1 MRRNGFIIEG
11 VNYEVEFTAGSKKAM
26 EYNYVNKY
34 SIAGSIMSVGERLN
48 KMEQNERFIVIDRL
62 FKVGVVCNM
71 DRKTDCVE
79 VLAVVN
85 QDNVFIKDGIEMYE
99 FNKWAQ
105 R

>member
-48 KMEQNERFIVIDRL
+48 TMEQNERFIVIDRL